1 MPETKLKFVSGI
13 KPDVT
18 TDIVYMMCPMHLL
31 KLDETIKDME
41 KGQILELLT
50 DYDGA
55 LEDIPQW
62 CEKTG
67 NEFLGVDEEEDYY
80 KFYIRKTTDR
90 LYCPVPGQCREDNI
104 CKAEEEEKEGMA
116 LPDNN

>member
-1 MPETKLKFVSGI
+1 MNLKFVENI

-31 KLDETIKDME
+31 KLQEMIKEIDI
-41 KGQILELLT
+41 GQTLEILT

-55 LEDIPQW
+55 LEDIPAW

-67 NEFLGVDEEEDYY
+67 NEFIGIDEAEDFY
-80 KFYIRKTTDR
+80 KIYIKK
-90 LYCPVPGQCREDNI
+90 LV
-104 CKAEEEEKEGMA
+104 
-116 LPDNN
+116 